1 MKRPWAYQIATR
13 LAPVGQLFHPLV
25 LGTEADPVQSWTK
38 TRDFPEAANQ
48 SFHDW
53 WKERKTWRK

>member
-1 MKRPWAYQIATR
+1 M
-13 LAPVGQLFHPLV
+13 LHPLV

-38 TRDFPEAANQ
+38 TRDFPEAAPQ

-53 WKERKTWRK
+53 WQTRKGARK